1 MIWVGKRVIMPS
13 QWTLESFELH
23 ENTPISISLS
33 TLVMRLL
40 PKAETTFFARQCPLW
55 RTKNCAISHPRL
67 NEGTFIREYS
77 KSGQETMDTKMI

>member
-40 PKAETTFFARQCPLW
+40 PKAETTFLLASVRYGEQKIAQF
-55 RTKNCAISHPRL
+55 RTHDL
-67 NEGTFIREYS
+67 
-77 KSGQETMDTKMI
+77 TKVLSYVSTQSQH

>member
-1 MIWVGKRVIMPS
+1 MPS

-40 PKAETTFFARQCPLW
+40 PKAETTFLLASVRYGEQKLRNFAP
-55 RTKNCAISHPRL
+55 T
-67 NEGTFIREYS
+67 T
-77 KSGQETMDTKMI
+77 